1 MDCGDVDGWNYGD
14 KVWMGKS
21 TETGWG
27 LENIR
32 GDAVG
37 MGQCI
42 YCVTVY
48 SIIMCVILYSGMFS
62 DIMKPANMSLRMSF
76 RL

>member
-37 MGQCI
+37 MGTM
-42 YCVTVY
+42 Y
-48 SIIMCVILYSGMFS
+48 L
-62 DIMKPANMSLRMSF
+62 LRHCLF
-76 RL
+76 HN